1 MATVVTDPHQLPSD
15 MVLMPGGHDVPV
27 GRFFAEHGDKLRS
40 FVDTKVAVA
49 IPPFKTPHEVG
60 DAAEAAIGL
69 AVGACVLALTKN
81 ASAEKYVG
89 PVVTAFVAKDVAA
102 WVQHHLDHGNEVKM
116 YTLGELFPS
125 IGHEAKDGWSAAA
138 AAGRDVMA
146 RQGKMPEA
154 VSASVLSA
162 RGATMRP

>member
-1 MATVVTDPHQLPSD
+1 
-15 MVLMPGGHDVPV
+15 MVLMPGGHDVPIS
-27 GRFFAEHGDKLRS
+27 RFFAEHGDKLKS
-40 FVDTKVAVA
+40 FADTKVAVA
-49 IPPFKTPHEVG
+49 IPPFKTPNEVG

-69 AVGACVLALTKN
+69 AVGACVIALTKS

-89 PVVTAFVAKDVAA
+89 PIVTAFVAKDAAA
-102 WVQHHLDHGNEVKM
+102 WVKHHLDHGSEVKM

-125 IGHEAKDGWSAAA
+125 IGHEAKDGWAVAA

-154 VSASVLSA
+154 MSASMMSA
-162 RGATMRP
+162 RAATTRP